1 MFFLCQLPKAAES
14 PKKHETNPASPIIS
28 SQPPAV
34 LATESVHINIKDLP
48 STNQTSSHVQ
58 KPTTFSSPAVI
69 EVPTTNVT
77 SFSTPTPNEQGLR
90 TIELSSGR
98 VREGFGK
105 PKIIYY
111 FVCFNVH
118 FDPKCFHLLANGDVI
133 VTLLPINTRWP
144 WIVPPVFRPELV
156 PEELMAQGLTVQFVI
171 NFLHI

>member
-1 MFFLCQLPKAAES
+1 MTES
-14 PKKHETNPASPIIS
+14 PKKSNEMNPASPVIS

-48 STNQTSSHVQ
+48 SSNQTPSHVQ
-58 KPTTFSSPAVI
+58 KPTTFSSPAII

-105 PKIIYY
+105 PKLNYY
-111 FVCFNVH
+111 FYVL
-118 FDPKCFHLLANGDVI
+118 D
-133 VTLLPINTRWP
+133 
-144 WIVPPVFRPELV
+144 
-156 PEELMAQGLTVQFVI
+156 
-171 NFLHI
+171 